1 MWTLVLL
8 CLCAY
13 ALGSVP
19 FGLLLSRILRQKDP
33 RDYGS
38 GNIGA
43 TNVFRSV
50 DPLLGFLTLLGD
62 GAKGWLP
69 AWGAIQLAL
78 SPLGVSLVAAG
89 AFFGHLFPFYL
100 GFRGGKGVATGAG
113 VFLALVPQ
121 AVAGS
126 LVFFLVGTAVSG
138 FVSVG
143 SILAAL
149 SLPFFVWGL
158 KGLHPYLA
166 LAVCFSAA
174 VLWRHRENITRLRE
188 GTERRWRS

>member
-1 MWTLVLL
+1 MWTLILI

-33 RDYGS
+33 REYGS

-50 DPLLGFLTLLGD
+50 DPLLGVLTLVGD

-69 AWGAIQLAL
+69 AWVAVQLSY
-78 SPLGVSLVAAG
+78 SPFGVCLVAAG
-89 AFFGHLFPFYL
+89 AFLGHLFPFCL

-113 VFLALVPQ
+113 VFLALAPH
-121 AVAGS
+121 ALAGS
-126 LVFFLVGTAVSG
+126 LVFFLLGTLISG
-138 FVSVG
+138 YVSVG
-143 SILAAL
+143 SMLAAL
-149 SLPFFVWGL
+149 SLPCFVG
-158 KGLHPYLA
+158 GFMGVHPYLA
-166 LAVCFSAA
+166 VAVGFSAA
-174 VLWRHRENITRLRE
+174 VLWRHRENIARLRT